1 MRRVLLLLAER
12 FPRGSFTLHVG
23 GRQLLE
29 VREGRVVPARA
40 ALTLAQVP
48 SVAAVSV
55 RHLPQ
60 RGASHLHRCQL
71 C

>member
-12 FPRGSFTLHVG
+12 FPRGAFTLHVG

-48 SVAAVSV
+48 SVAAVSA